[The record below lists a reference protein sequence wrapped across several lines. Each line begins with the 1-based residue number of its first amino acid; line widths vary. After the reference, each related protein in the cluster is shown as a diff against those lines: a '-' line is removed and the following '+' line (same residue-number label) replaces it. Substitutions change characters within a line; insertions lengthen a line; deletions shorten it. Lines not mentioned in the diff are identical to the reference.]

1 MNKKFSTLVASLLLA
16 GSLFNANAYEA
27 EWKTLS
33 AASGTGYY
41 YVLKINGG
49 VTTAAKDVSYN
60 SWSIAAGSIVENGS
74 TVSAANS
81 WKITA
86 VKINGSV
93 IGYQFTNAEGKKMQ
107 FDAGGKWV
115 SKNGVYDTFTQKDGY
130 IWAVGTDGDIIADK
144 CLKQIEDA
152 SKTDSYVLTDSGT
165 MVGIYTLPS
174 YELTATELNNQLG
187 DGFEFVI
194 GKTKYN
200 KDTKDRLVWNGA
212 YDLEGDVFTGKVLT
226 AGTDGSLT
234 YKDEN
239 GVTKHIVLTKSTW
252 SNLSNSL
259 QSQNQEGFVFKAMT
273 SAEMTE
279 NSKNILA
286 TSFTFTQ
293 PNAITAEPLEVKVT
307 DTNDLEYELMV
318 SHVDGK
324 YYLTTGAANNL
335 VNDDNQLVGEASFT
349 YDVDAE
355 TGAKENTYVKFGADN
370 YADMTVFAGGVWSIT
385 MDGDSR
391 VKVAGNKNCEAAWVD
406 ASKVNTDYPEGQWI
420 WNGSKFVNRESGAV
434 LNLSTLREN
443 DGVYTDAYG
452 RTYTFTKEGETGNV
466 FLGYYNE
473 MTDDQLKQEAF
484 YIGSPIK
491 ATGDTVYVAKA
502 DDGSLYLS
510 AEVAEAV
517 EFRLTRSVYTND
529 AGTKTS
535 DLIQHITYAND
546 NKTVLDVLNFYA
558 YNLEEASTGE
568 SLSWDPVTDK
578 FVLSEVDGYLSPF
591 VIKNKGADVYNLVQ
605 GLKTDDLTNKDGKYL
620 NEQTTTFCSTTK
632 IYAGQNTAIL
642 TQADNVYETVANDLF
657 VLKPVSAGQ
666 HVSGIY
672 GQNIKLFRDA
682 DNSYVLYEEGKL
694 LETKDEVLEGF
705 LGMQNILDPKYS
717 EVNAAMYVDSAAG
730 LNTWR
735 PEYMLVLE
743 PNVVPAGKVCPI
755 HGVDCK
761 DGHLEETAGYVEGR
775 YLVNLVDSAKA
786 ATKAGV
792 KDADNKFMY
801 QKYATYRNKYYRL
814 GFVAAKHIGDSLI
827 IASTND
833 TIDLAT
839 NNHNYMNVCDFA
851 FHYTDASRSA
861 FVIETAYEPKYA
873 TAYDVE
879 EGDASYVGEL
889 MSSKHGYV
897 KYHNGVPVVTKNE
910 SEAEVFNLAQTEE
923 EATANEAI
931 AASAVTVIAGEGNVT
946 IAGAAGKKVVIANIL
961 GQTIAN
967 TVLTSDNATI
977 AAPAGVVVVAVE
989 GEAAVKAIVK

>member
-27 EWKTLS
+27 EWKALS

-41 YVLKINGG
+41 YVLKANANADASYSDWSIGQG
-49 VTTAAKDVSYN
+49 EMVKDSKAVYESN
-60 SWSIAAGSIVENGS
+60 SWTITENKVNGF
-74 TVSAANS
+74 VS
-81 WKITA
+81 
-86 VKINGSV
+86 
-93 IGYQFTNAEGKKMQ
+93 GYQFTNA
-107 FDAGGKWV
+107 
-115 SKNGVYDTFTQKDGY
+115 NGVKLQFTEDGTFTTKASSVKYDTFTHSGGIIYAVDNKGQK
-130 IWAVGTDGDIIADK
+130 IADK
-144 CLKQIEDA
+144 CLAQVNNGDGTYSYKLA
-152 SKTDSYVLTDSGT
+152 SGGVK
-165 MVGIYTLPS
+165 VGIYTLPS

-324 YYLTTGAANNL
+324 YYLTTGAANNP

-370 YADMTVFAGGVWSIT
+370 YADMTVFVGGVWSIT
-385 MDGDSR
+385 MDDGSR
-391 VKVAGNKNCEAAWVD
+391 VKVAGNQNCEAAWVD

-434 LNLSTLREN
+434 LNLFTLREN

-529 AGTKTS
+529 AVTKTS

-605 GLKTDDLTNKDGKYL
+605 GLKTDDLTKDGKYL
-620 NEQTTTFCSTTK
+620 NEQTTSFCSTTK

-672 GQNIKLFRDA
+672 GQNIKLFRDV

-801 QKYATYRNKYYRL
+801 QKYATYGNKYYRL

-839 NNHNYMNVCDFA
+839 NNHDYMNVCDFA

-889 MSSKHGYV
+889 MSSEHGYV
-897 KYHNGVPVVTKNE
+897 KYHNGVPVVTSQK

>member
-27 EWKTLS
+27 EWKALS

-41 YVLKINGG
+41 YVLKANANADASYSDWSIGQG
-49 VTTAAKDVSYN
+49 EMVKDSKAVYESN
-60 SWSIAAGSIVENGS
+60 SWTITENKVNGF
-74 TVSAANS
+74 VS
-81 WKITA
+81 
-86 VKINGSV
+86 
-93 IGYQFTNAEGKKMQ
+93 GYQFTNA
-107 FDAGGKWV
+107 
-115 SKNGVYDTFTQKDGY
+115 NGVKLQFTEDGTFTTKASSVKYDTFTHSGGIIYAVDNKGQK
-130 IWAVGTDGDIIADK
+130 IADK
-144 CLKQIEDA
+144 CLAQVNNGDGTYSYKLA
-152 SKTDSYVLTDSGT
+152 SGGVK
-165 MVGIYTLPS
+165 VGIYTLPS

-324 YYLTTGAANNL
+324 YYLTTGAANNP

-385 MDGDSR
+385 MDDGSR
-391 VKVAGNKNCEAAWVD
+391 VKVAGNQNCEAAWVD

-434 LNLSTLREN
+434 LNLFTLREN
-443 DGVYTDAYG
+443 DGVYTVAYG

-568 SLSWDPVTDK
+568 SLSWDDVTDK
-578 FVLSEVDGYLSPF
+578 FVLSEVNGYFSPF

-605 GLKTDDLTNKDGKYL
+605 GLKTDDLTKDGKYL

-801 QKYATYRNKYYRL
+801 QKYATYGNKYYRL

-839 NNHNYMNVCDFA
+839 NNLNYMNVCDFA

-923 EATANEAI
+923 EATANETI

>member
-27 EWKTLS
+27 EWKALS

-41 YVLKINGG
+41 YVLKANANADASYSDWSIGQG
-49 VTTAAKDVSYN
+49 EMVKDSKAVYESN
-60 SWSIAAGSIVENGS
+60 SWTITENKVNGF
-74 TVSAANS
+74 VS
-81 WKITA
+81 
-86 VKINGSV
+86 
-93 IGYQFTNAEGKKMQ
+93 GYQFTNA
-107 FDAGGKWV
+107 
-115 SKNGVYDTFTQKDGY
+115 NGVKLQFTEDGTFTTKASSVKYDTFTHSGGIIYAVDNKGQK
-130 IWAVGTDGDIIADK
+130 IADK
-144 CLKQIEDA
+144 CLAQVNNGDGTYSYKLA
-152 SKTDSYVLTDSGT
+152 SGGVK
-165 MVGIYTLPS
+165 VGIYTLPS

-324 YYLTTGAANNL
+324 YYLTTGAANNP

-434 LNLSTLREN
+434 LNLFTLREN

-568 SLSWDPVTDK
+568 SLSWDDVTDK

-605 GLKTDDLTNKDGKYL
+605 GLKTDDLTKDGKYL
-620 NEQTTTFCSTTK
+620 NEQTTSFCSTTK

-672 GQNIKLFRDA
+672 GQNIKLFRDV

-801 QKYATYRNKYYRL
+801 QKYATNGNKYYRL

-839 NNHNYMNVCDFA
+839 NNHDYMNVCDFA